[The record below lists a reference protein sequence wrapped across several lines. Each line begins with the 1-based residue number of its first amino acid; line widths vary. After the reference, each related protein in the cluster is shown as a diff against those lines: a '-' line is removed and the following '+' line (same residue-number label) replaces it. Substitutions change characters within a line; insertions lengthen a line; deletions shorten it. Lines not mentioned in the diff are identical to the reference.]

1 MQGDLVM
8 FENKAYE
15 GLSKDEKKFLKK
27 TEKLMK
33 KIEKDSIEIDE
44 TIETVSS
51 VIKEVD
57 KGWEQLKI

>member
-1 MQGDLVM
+1 M

-44 TIETVSS
+44 TLETASS
-51 VIKEVD
+51 VIKEAD
-57 KGWEQLKI
+57 KGWVQLKI

>member
-1 MQGDLVM
+1 M
-8 FENKAYE
+8 FENKRYE
-15 GLSKDEKKFLKK
+15 GLSKGEEKFLKK

-44 TIETVSS
+44 TLETVSS
-51 VIKEVD
+51 VIKEAD

>member
-1 MQGDLVM
+1 M